1 MASLTD
7 KAMAKIFKALGDETR
22 LEIVRML
29 VGKERCVCAF
39 LNAFSM
45 TQPAISNHLRVV
57 REAGV
62 VIDSRDGRWIFYRL
76 NPEAFQAIQ
85 LVCQNLLLDTMAVR
99 VDPLTEPSADP
110 KPKEESA

>member
-1 MASLTD
+1 MTD
-7 KAMAKIFKALGDETR
+7 KALARVFKALGDETR

-39 LNAFSM
+39 LSAFPI
-45 TQPAISNHLRVV
+45 TQPAVSNHLRVL

-62 VIDSRDGRWIFYRL
+62 VIDTRDGRWIFYRL
-76 NPEAFQAIQ
+76 NPDVFSVVESLCKVTLSA
-85 LVCQNLLLDTMAVR
+85 TETVR
-99 VDPLTEPSADP
+99 IDPATEPCACP

>member
-1 MASLTD
+1 MSQRSL
-7 KAMAKIFKALGDETR
+7 AKIFKALGDETR

-39 LNAFSM
+39 LTSFPMS
-45 TQPAISNHLRVV
+45 QPAISNHLRVL

-76 NPEAFQAIQ
+76 NPEAFAAIAAFCQ
-85 LVCQNLLLDTMAVR
+85 LTLPTGAPER
-99 VDPLTEPSADP
+99 VDPLTQPCACP
-110 KPKEESA
+110 KPKEE